1 MKNIYFGMG
10 ENAFDKFPEEGYS
23 DLVGTEYA
31 PGNFYKCATS
41 AAWIE
46 PQKLGVCVQAID
58 KYFGRLNMQFGFKDE
73 DAVEIYMAPEAEFFF
88 EEYSGYAAGY
98 VNK

>member
-46 PQKLGVCVQAID
+46 PQKLGVCV
-58 KYFGRLNMQFGFKDE
+58 
-73 DAVEIYMAPEAEFFF
+73 
-88 EEYSGYAAGY
+88 
-98 VNK
+98 